1 MKTTLYTL
9 LAVMISLPLA
19 ADVKRPDQF
28 THLTSFGASDYVFY
42 SHYNGSSYDVGS
54 ISGTN
59 LASGIGSLLSLS
71 STYQPLDSD
80 LTSIAALSTTSFG
93 RSLLTQADASA
104 TISTLGLA
112 SLYQPLDATLT
123 ALAGLSTSSGKM
135 IYATGTDTFSQVD
148 STSFGRSVLNTADAA
163 ALRTLAGV
171 TGTLDV
177 DGEVTTI
184 ANAAAIAGLTNSS
197 YISLTNQVDV
207 DNYRTMNFTAGGV
220 VQWKG
225 KTGGGT
231 ESLIELTPDYTT
243 VGTHAIY
250 LTNRAV
256 DTWVALHPTM
266 IGQATKVLAVNAT
279 EDGLEWVASGA
290 AVGDITGLGTGVAT
304 WLATPSSSN
313 LAAAV
318 TGETGTGALV
328 FGTSPDFTTGA
339 TIGGVAIP
347 TISST
352 NTLTNK
358 TINGSNNTITNISL
372 TSGVTGTLPVA
383 NGGTGIASLGTGV
396 ATWLGTPSLANLNTA
411 LGATLATTSST
422 VTIGSTAINVGGSST
437 SLAGITG
444 LSLNGGVIDW
454 SANSSTTPTR
464 GIGSLSTS
472 DLSIYVG
479 GARNFAFGGTTLY
492 FLGSSPT
499 ILLNSDTAPTL
510 SFGGSS
516 DVTLTRDGAARL
528 QLGTDAAS
536 PTNQG
541 LKAADGSGTN
551 KTGAALN
558 VGGGQSTGTG
568 RAGHV
573 IIHTGMTG
581 SSTGSSLNSYTT
593 RAFYR
598 AGSVTLTES
607 TATLISN
614 VAVASGKIAGGTL
627 VVTVNADDGTDF
639 QALTSTLNFSIINKG
654 GTVTATVT
662 QTDGTTAAS
671 SGTLSATY
679 TIVVNGNSAD
689 IKCNAVSSLTQTTL
703 AARVAFDAINS
714 NNGDST
720 LTSGSIVTP

>member
-104 TISTLGLA
+104 TISTLGHA

-304 WLATPSSSN
+304 
-313 LAAAV
+313 
-318 TGETGTGALV
+318 
-328 FGTSPDFTTGA
+328 
-339 TIGGVAIP
+339 
-347 TISST
+347 
-352 NTLTNK
+352 
-358 TINGSNNTITNISL
+358 
-372 TSGVTGTLPVA
+372 
-383 NGGTGIASLGTGV
+383 
-396 ATWLGTPSLANLNTA
+396 
-411 LGATLATTSST
+411 
-422 VTIGSTAINVGGSST
+422 
-437 SLAGITG
+437 
-444 LSLNGGVIDW
+444 
-454 SANSSTTPTR
+454 
-464 GIGSLSTS
+464 
-472 DLSIYVG
+472 
-479 GARNFAFGGTTLY
+479 
-492 FLGSSPT
+492 
-499 ILLNSDTAPTL
+499 
-510 SFGGSS
+510 
-516 DVTLTRDGAARL
+516 
-528 QLGTDAAS
+528 
-536 PTNQG
+536 
-541 LKAADGSGTN
+541 
-551 KTGAALN
+551 
-558 VGGGQSTGTG
+558 
-568 RAGHV
+568 
-573 IIHTGMTG
+573 
-581 SSTGSSLNSYTT
+581 
-593 RAFYR
+593 
-598 AGSVTLTES
+598 
-607 TATLISN
+607 
-614 VAVASGKIAGGTL
+614 
-627 VVTVNADDGTDF
+627 
-639 QALTSTLNFSIINKG
+639 
-654 GTVTATVT
+654 
-662 QTDGTTAAS
+662 
-671 SGTLSATY
+671 
-679 TIVVNGNSAD
+679 
-689 IKCNAVSSLTQTTL
+689 
-703 AARVAFDAINS
+703 
-714 NNGDST
+714 
-720 LTSGSIVTP
+720 